1 MVIRKL
7 SLFLILLVVSAA
19 KAGAAD
25 VIEVSVAKMQYDPPH
40 VKIKPGTTVR
50 WVNREKR
57 SNHSIVFEEEGLPEA
72 DRMFPGESWQRI
84 FDKPGVYRYHCGPHP
99 EMTGVVEVAD

>member
-1 MVIRKL
+1 MMIRK
-7 SLFLILLVVSAA
+7 SLLFPALLVVSVAN
-19 KAGAAD
+19 AGAAD
-25 VIEVSVAKMQYDPPH
+25 VSEVSVAKMQYDPPH

-57 SNHSIVFEEEGLPEA
+57 TNHSIVFEEEGLPEG
-72 DRMFPGESWQRI
+72 DRMFPGESWQRV
-84 FDKPGVYRYHCGPHP
+84 FDKSGVYRYHCGPHP